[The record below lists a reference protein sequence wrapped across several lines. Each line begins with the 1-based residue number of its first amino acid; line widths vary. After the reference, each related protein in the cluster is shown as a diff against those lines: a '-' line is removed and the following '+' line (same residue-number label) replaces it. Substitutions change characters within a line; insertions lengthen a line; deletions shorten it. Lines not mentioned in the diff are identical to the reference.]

1 MKILPKWDK
10 ADLSYGFTTNYK
22 ALIHLLIRRIYP
34 HFRGFRLVSAYA
46 VKGISSSVSMIARIG
61 IDCPLNYWESVEE
74 RIEKAQKRKENFYFS
89 AKSLTVATVQ
99 TRLRRRQRQQRLDKV
114 MRKLWEIQTLFI
126 TLFLGFWR

>member
-1 MKILPKWDK
+1 MHIINWFLC
-10 ADLSYGFTTNYK
+10 YNY
-22 ALIHLLIRRIYP
+22 RP
-34 HFRGFRLVSAYA
+34 CVSAYA